1 MKASILFAS
10 LSLAACGGGSSLD
23 PGSGNDP
30 GDGTSTL
37 LVRGNVNAEARLNN
51 ARTAAEFNTD
61 FEVRIT
67 LAGQA
72 VTTGTVTVTSSTGT
86 YPLAFSEEQWRGRA
100 PGYDEVYVLDIESG
114 QDDVVGVRVDGPD
127 FHFFTKPTA
136 GATVDSTMPLEVT
149 WDASQ
154 DADSAAIRAD
164 EIEWVSIEDSN
175 KYMLAGGSLKAE
187 RDQAKTNELRLLRV
201 NRVVPAGAVPG
212 SEFSVSV
219 ENRIEVVAQPNPAL

>member
-1 MKASILFAS
+1 MKAILLAS

-30 GDGTSTL
+30 GGGTSTL
-37 LVRGNVNAEARLNN
+37 LVRGTVDAEPRLNN
-51 ARTAAEFNTD
+51 ARNAAEFDTD
-61 FEVRIT
+61 FQVRIS
-67 LAGQA
+67 LAGQQ

-86 YPLAFSEEQWRGRA
+86 YPLTFVEEEWRGRA
-100 PGYDEVYVLDIESG
+100 PGYDEVYVLDVESG
-114 QDDVVGVRVDGPD
+114 DNDVVGVRVDGPD
-127 FHFFTKPTA
+127 FHFFTKPMP

-154 DADSAAIRAD
+154 NADSAAIRAA

-187 RDQAKTNELRLLRV
+187 RDQAKTNELRLARV